1 MACHSA
7 KSPENG
13 EVQNRGNPAR
23 VGNLTIALAGNANV
37 GKSVVFNQLT
47 GSSQIIGNWPGKTV
61 ERAQGILNFEGQ
73 KVVVVDL
80 PGIYSFST
88 FSMEE
93 IVSREYIAF
102 EHPDVVINVLDASV
116 LERNLFFTIQL
127 IEMDVPL
134 VVCLNQ
140 MDVAKKKGVTID
152 RKKLEHALG
161 VPVVS
166 TVAIRG
172 EGIYELTKTAVKVAE
187 NRSNNKKSC
196 LRYGVEIEERIEK
209 LVDVIESENLDL
221 GYPSRWV
228 AIKLLEN
235 DPEIK
240 KLVGSKSE
248 RTNNE
253 SEVLA
258 AEISRI
264 HEEPCFAVLA
274 SERYSLAN
282 RIAADAQRQSVVG
295 TTLSEKLDWMTT
307 HRVLGYITSAGVIVG
322 LLLWTFTI
330 GGSLSTLLSDALGF
344 FQPVNPK
351 FNGSVLGVLWNGV
364 FGGIVAGITLVVP
377 YVVPFYMM
385 LAIIEDSGVLT
396 RVAFMMDSAMHKIG
410 LHGKALIPL
419 ILGYGCNVPA
429 IRACRIMETKRERLL
444 ASFAVTFAPCA
455 ARTILILGLVA
466 AFVSPFWALALY
478 GVDIL
483 LIFVL
488 GRIALKIV
496 PGQSTGLIME
506 MHSFKVPSL
515 YVVGKQ
521 TWVRTKSLIY
531 IVFPMYV
538 IGSALVQVLYAMGV
552 LGPVSNAILPLTVGW
567 LGLPAIAGILLIL
580 GVVRKE
586 FILLGAVAIFGS
598 TNLALFLTPVQL
610 ITLALIGILYIP
622 CLSTIA
628 VLAKD
633 FGWKTAAAIST
644 ANFVSAIIV
653 GGIAFRLLSLIL

>member
-1 MACHSA
+1 MISHST
-7 KSPENG
+7 KSADKT
-13 EVQNRGNPAR
+13 VQKNRNQTLTR
-23 VGNLTIALAGNANV
+23 NLTIALAGNSNV
-37 GKSVVFNQLT
+37 GKSVVFNHLT

-61 ERAQGILNFEGQ
+61 ESAQGMLNFEGR

-102 EHPDVVINVLDASV
+102 EHPDAVINVVDASV

-127 IEMDVPL
+127 LEMEAPL

-140 MDVAKKKGVTID
+140 ADVAKRKGISID
-152 RKKLEHALG
+152 RKKLEQMLG

-187 NRSNNKKSC
+187 NKGKSSRLC
-196 LRYGVEIEERIEK
+196 LKYGVEIEERIK
-209 LVDVIESENLDL
+209 RLAGAIESENLAL

-240 KLVGSKSE
+240 KSISSKSE
-248 RTNNE
+248 KIVRE

-258 AEISRI
+258 GEISQI
-264 HEEPCFAVLA
+264 HGERCFAVIA
-274 SERYSLAN
+274 SERYSLAS
-282 RIAADAQRQSVVG
+282 RIAAEVQEQSITK
-295 TTLSEKLDWMTT
+295 TTISERLDWVTT
-307 HRVLGYITSAGVIVG
+307 HRVFGYVTSAGVMAG
-322 LLLWTFTI
+322 LLLWTFAV
-330 GGSLSTLLSDALGF
+330 GGFLSTLLSNALGF
-344 FQPVNPK
+344 LAPVNPT
-351 FNGSVLGVLWNGV
+351 FNGSLMGILWNGV
-364 FGGIVAGITLVVP
+364 FGGLVAGITLVVP
-377 YVVPFYMM
+377 YVIPFYVV
-385 LAIIEDSGVLT
+385 LAMIEDSGILT

-419 ILGYGCNVPA
+419 MLGYGCNVPA
-429 IRACRIMETKRERLL
+429 IRGCRIMETRRERLL
-444 ASFAVTFAPCA
+444 AAFAITFAPCA

-466 AFVSPFWALALY
+466 AFVGAGWALALY
-478 GVDIL
+478 AIDIVI
-483 LIFVL
+483 IFAL
-488 GRIALKIV
+488 GRIALKVV

-506 MHSFKVPSL
+506 MHSFKTPSFS
-515 YVVGKQ
+515 VVSKQ
-521 TWVRTKSLIY
+521 TWARSKSLIY
-531 IVFPMYV
+531 IVFPTY
-538 IGSALVQVLYAMGV
+538 IAGSALVQVLYAVGV
-552 LGPVSNAILPLTVGW
+552 LKPMSDALSPLTVAW
-567 LGLPAIAGILLIL
+567 LGLPAITGILLIL

-586 FILLGAVAIFGS
+586 FILLASVAVFGS

-610 ITLALIGILYIP
+610 ITLALVGILYIP

-628 VLAKD
+628 VLAKE
-633 FGWKTAAAIST
+633 FGWKAAAAISI
-644 ANFVSAIIV
+644 ANFATALIA
-653 GGIAFRLLSLIL
+653 GGVISRLLSFVL